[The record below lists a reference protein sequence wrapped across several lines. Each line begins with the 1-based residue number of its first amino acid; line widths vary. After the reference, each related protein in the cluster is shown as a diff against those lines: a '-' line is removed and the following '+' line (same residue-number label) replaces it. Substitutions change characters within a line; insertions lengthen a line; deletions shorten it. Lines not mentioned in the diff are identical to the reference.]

1 MQQPGKIYLKSLFAL
16 PVIPTAAALLCGTCG
31 TALAA
36 PPPPEFIIRQTIEGT
51 EAGDRSGIQLSRTRY
66 LIEWGRLREQIEK
79 GRAIRRMP
87 AMPPAGVGAAPPS
100 GAPAGVPP
108 KNAPKPPK
116 NETFSLHVDNA
127 GFSDSTGMMREGII
141 YVNRNLSGSRDRLT
155 MEWFRA
161 QGVDTGALEYCLPL
175 DAKGSSADFTLIS
188 SASNVVYGAAR
199 AKDINGHSKAAVV
212 TLRTPIINTRD
223 QHTEIGLQY
232 FYGKMTTD
240 MGKIFP
246 AMGIGRGTV
255 LDSQYHRW
263 NPYIS
268 FIHYSDSS
276 VLFHKHSFVAGR
288 SSSLARGH
296 ANYLKYELS
305 LGYTKDYEHGQKL
318 HARLDGQLTNHRR
331 LSSFER
337 FYLGGMSRVRGYKES
352 ILHGDEG
359 FCAGVEYYVPLEK
372 TRHLSAFTF
381 FDGGRVYGSALATS
395 ANSTMLS
402 TGIGLA
408 YKNRGLIA
416 NITLGVP
423 LKREIAN
430 EKVPPTRLNFM
441 MHWTF

>member
-1 MQQPGKIYLKSLFAL
+1 L
-16 PVIPTAAALLCGTCG
+16 PLIPTAAALLCGTPSP
-31 TALAA
+31 ALAA
-36 PPPPEFIIRQTIEGT
+36 PPTPEFIINRTIEGT
-51 EAGDRSGIQLSRTRY
+51 ETGDRSGIQLSRTRY
-66 LIEWGRLREQIEK
+66 LLEWGRLREQIAK
-79 GRAIRRMP
+79 GRAMRRMP
-87 AMPPAGVGAAPPS
+87 AMPPAGAVGAPPP
-100 GAPAGVPP
+100 GAPAGGPP
-108 KNAPKPPK
+108 KNLPKPPK
-116 NETFSLHVDNA
+116 NETFSLHVDNG
-127 GFSDSTGMMREGII
+127 GFSNSTGMMREGII
-141 YVNRNLSGSRDRLT
+141 YVNRNLSGNKDRIT

-175 DAKGSSADFTLIS
+175 DKKGSSADFAYIS
-188 SASNVVYGAAR
+188 SASNVVYGATR
-199 AKDINGHSKAAVV
+199 AKDINGHTKAAVI
-212 TLRTPIINTRD
+212 TLRTPIVDNRD

-276 VLFHKHSFVAGR
+276 VLFHKHSFIVGR
-288 SSSLARGH
+288 SNSLSRGH
-296 ANYLKYELS
+296 DNYLKYEFS
-305 LGYTKDYEHGQKL
+305 AGYIKDYEHGQKL
-318 HARLDGQLTNHRR
+318 QVRLDGQLTNHRR

-359 FCAGVEYYVPLEK
+359 FCAGIEYYVPIEK

-381 FDGGRVYGSALATS
+381 FDGGRVYGSALETS

-408 YKNRGLIA
+408 YHNGGLHA
-416 NITLGVP
+416 DITLGFP

-430 EKVPPTRLNFM
+430 EKVSPTRLNFM
-441 MHWTF
+441 VHWNF

>member
-1 MQQPGKIYLKSLFAL
+1 MQQTRKIHPKSILKLS
-16 PVIPTAAALLCGTCG
+16 VIPTAAALLCGICSTSF
-31 TALAA
+31 AA
-36 PPPPEFIIRQTIEGT
+36 PPTPEFIIRKTIEGT

-66 LIEWGRLREQIEK
+66 MLEWGRLREQIGK
-79 GRAIRRMP
+79 DRAMRRMP
-87 AMPPAGVGAAPPS
+87 AMPPAGAVPPS
-100 GAPAGVPP
+100 GAPAGAPP
-108 KNAPKPPK
+108 KNLPKPPK
-116 NETFSLHVDNA
+116 NETFSLHVDNG

-141 YVNRNLSGSRDRLT
+141 YTNRSLTGNKDRLT

-175 DAKGSSADFTLIS
+175 DKKGSSMDFVLIS

-199 AKDINGHSKAAVV
+199 AKDINGHSKGAAI
-212 TLRTPIINTRD
+212 TLRTPLKVTRD
-223 QHTEIGLQY
+223 LRTEIGLQY
-232 FYGKMTTD
+232 FYGQMTTD

-268 FIHYSDSS
+268 FIHYTDST
-276 VLFHKHSFVAGR
+276 VLYHKHSFIAGR
-288 SSSLARGH
+288 SNSLSRGH
-296 ANYLKYELS
+296 ASYLKYEIS
-305 LGYTKDYEHGQKL
+305 AGYIKDYEHGQKL
-318 HARLDGQLTNHRR
+318 QARLDGQLTNHRR

-359 FCAGVEYYVPLEK
+359 FCAGIEYYVPIEK
-372 TRHLSAFTF
+372 SRHLSAFTF
-381 FDGGRVYGSALATS
+381 FDCGRVYGSALPETT
-395 ANSTMLS
+395 NSTMLS

-408 YKNRGLIA
+408 YNNGGLHA
-416 NITLGVP
+416 NLTLGIP

-430 EKVPPTRLNFM
+430 EKVSPTRINFM
-441 MHWTF
+441 MHWNF